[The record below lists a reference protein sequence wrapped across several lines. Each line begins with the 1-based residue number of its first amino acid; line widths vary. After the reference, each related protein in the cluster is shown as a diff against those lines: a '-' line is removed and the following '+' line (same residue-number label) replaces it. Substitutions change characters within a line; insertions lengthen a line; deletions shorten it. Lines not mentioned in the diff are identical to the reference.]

1 MRSDTVTDGAA
12 TDDEAIIGY
21 DPPLRTFFLQAFMGK
36 RNEIWHGALL
46 EELTT
51 LQQLTEDTREQGYEI
66 SNYPDGCIVAVTK
79 LAARHHPPSIGERLG
94 TVR

>member
-1 MRSDTVTDGAA
+1 LRSDTVTDGAA

-46 EELTT
+46 EELAT
-51 LQQLTEDTREQGYEI
+51 LQQLTEERANRAMKSAI
-66 SNYPDGCIVAVTK
+66 SP
-79 LAARHHPPSIGERLG
+79 LAASSR
-94 TVR
+94 